1 MEPFFAGNSECAA
14 RSIRGCDGRAST
26 LKRNSMNLSRQAAL
40 AAASLLSAIIAV
52 PPAVLADNASGQQDT
67 ADKDKKHK
75 GEHEKGGAEK
85 KASPQAK
92 PHGGERPHA
101 ERPNSGFGQQP
112 HPQQRGGFGN
122 TRPAHQPALAPSNR
136 QPDAVKEHP
145 RSPANAAPKTP
156 PARPPVINAAPK
168 EAAPTEKN
176 AGEHGKHDQ
185 RHAGDKDNR
194 TPPPGAKPAVIN
206 PTTNNSAG
214 EHGRHDQRRAGDK
227 DNRPSPPGAKP
238 DVVNPTTNNSAG
250 EPGRHDQRHFGDK
263 SRPPA
268 PGTNPAVVNP
278 TNNPAARGRPGSP
291 TIDANAPRSGPTPP
305 RPLPPAEAR
314 KRFDNLRK
322 TRTEKVE
329 GNKTFIK
336 EGDRTIIK
344 QNNRIIIQHDETERL
359 RRVDP
364 HARFERGK
372 NGANIAVIDR
382 PGGVKIYS
390 ETDANGHLLRRYR
403 RGPDGRDVIIID
415 NRRRRHGG
423 GIGRDIATGI
433 GIGVGVAAGA
443 AILNSVVDVPPPRVR
458 IPRNQYI
465 VDYDGASDEDVYDAL
480 SAPPVEDFRDRY
492 TLDEIRATASLRDR
506 MRRVDLDDINFEFG
520 SWEVDPSEYNKLDR
534 VARAMKRVIR
544 RNPNE
549 VFMIEGYTDAVGSP
563 EDNLSLSDR
572 RAESVAEVLTEEFQV
587 PFENLVTQGYG
598 EDYLKVPTDQPER
611 LNRRVAVRRIT
622 PLLARGDAPGAAPP
636 PPRRD
641 DRGPPPEERYE
652 QVPGGDDP
660 D

>member
-1 MEPFFAGNSECAA
+1 
-14 RSIRGCDGRAST
+14 
-26 LKRNSMNLSRQAAL
+26 MNLPRQAAL
-40 AAASLLSAIIAV
+40 AAASLLSAIIAM
-52 PPAVLADNASGQQDT
+52 PPVVLADNHSGQQGDT
-67 ADKDKKHK
+67 GDKDKKHK
-75 GEHEKGGAEK
+75 GEHEKGGHEK
-85 KASPQAK
+85 KAPPQAQ
-92 PHGGERPHA
+92 PHVGAQPRA
-101 ERPNSGFGQQP
+101 ERPNPGFGQQP
-112 HPQQRGGFGN
+112 HPQQKGGFGN
-122 TRPAHQPALAPSNR
+122 INPTHRPGPAPNNLHPNTVKEQTRPPVN
-136 QPDAVKEHP
+136 
-145 RSPANAAPKTP
+145 NATPKTP

-168 EAAPTEKN
+168 TPAPTPNTFSKDHAQDKFK
-176 AGEHGKHDQ
+176 AGERGTHDQ
-185 RHAGDKDNR
+185 RHVGDKDNR
-194 TPPPGAKPAVIN
+194 TSPTGTKPTA
-206 PTTNNSAG
+206 
-214 EHGRHDQRRAGDK
+214 
-227 DNRPSPPGAKP
+227 
-238 DVVNPTTNNSAG
+238 VNPTTNNPTEEHG
-250 EPGRHDQRHFGDK
+250 KNDQRHFGDK
-263 SRPPA
+263 GRTPA
-268 PGTNPAVVNP
+268 PGGKPAVVNP
-278 TNNPAARGRPGSP
+278 TNNPAARSLPASP
-291 TIDANAPRSGPTPP
+291 TIGVKGPRSGPTPP

-344 QNNRIIIQHDETERL
+344 QNNRIVIQHDETERL

-390 ETDANGHLLRRYR
+390 ETDASGHLLRRYR

-423 GIGRDIATGI
+423 GTGRDIATGI
-433 GIGVGVAAGA
+433 GIGVGVVAGA
-443 AILNSVVDVPPPRVR
+443 AILNSVLDIPPPRVR

-465 VDYDGASDEDVYDAL
+465 VDYEGASDEDVYDAL

-598 EDYLKVPTDQPER
+598 EDYLKVQTEQPER

-622 PLLARGDAPGAAPP
+622 PLLARDGSADAAPP
-636 PPRRD
+636 PPPRD